1 MFREENMMKK
11 ILVPIDGSE
20 QADKALTFALDLAQ
34 KYTTEV
40 EILHV
45 IPPFSIKLT
54 PYPVMGESPVIPP
67 QWLNDYYKQAKEESG
82 KMLSEAKKL
91 AQSKAGDLKIS
102 SKLGEGRP
110 SDIIVAEAE
119 SENFDLIVMG
129 SRGLGGIK
137 EFILGSVSN
146 QVVHES
152 KSPVLIVK

>member
-1 MFREENMMKK
+1 MKK

-20 QADKALTFALDLAQ
+20 QADKALDFALDLAR
-34 KYTTEV
+34 KYSAEV

-45 IPPFSIKLT
+45 IPPIVVPVT
-54 PYPVMGESPVIPP
+54 PYPTIGESPALSPE
-67 QWLNDYYKQAKEESG
+67 WLDEYYKKAKEESRN
-82 KMLSEAKKL
+82 MLSEALKSAEGK
-91 AQSKAGDLKIS
+91 GDNLKIT
-102 SKLGEGRP
+102 SKLGDGRP

-119 SENFDLIVMG
+119 SEDFDLIVMG

-152 KSPVLIVK
+152 KTPVLIVK

>member
-1 MFREENMMKK
+1 MKK

-20 QADKALTFALDLAQ
+20 QADKALDFGLDLAK
-34 KYTTEV
+34 KYSAEV

-45 IPPFSIKLT
+45 IPPIMVPVM
-54 PYPVMGESPVIPP
+54 PYPTIGETTALPP
-67 QWLNDYYKQAKEESG
+67 DWLDEYYKKAKEESH
-82 KMLSEAKKL
+82 KMLSEALKSAKV
-91 AQSKAGDLKIS
+91 KGEGLKIT
-102 SKLGEGRP
+102 SKLGDGRP
-110 SDIIVAEAE
+110 SDVIVAESE

-152 KSPVLIVK
+152 KKPVLIVK